1 MKRLFLLIMLVL
13 IGSYFAAAK
22 IAEDAGYVLLS
33 YKNTTIETSIWIG
46 LVLLFASV
54 VVIYVSIWLLIRIL
68 GSRQMVRRWSRNFR
82 HKRSV
87 SKTTS
92 GLIDLVEGNWKNA
105 QKKLSQAAP
114 RSDTPLINYLSAAR
128 AAAANK
134 DPNGSE
140 LFLKQA
146 HESTPGAELAIGITK
161 AEIEIQ
167 QEHYEQAL
175 ATLLVLRHSHPK
187 HKHVVELLQQVY
199 VALEDWEALQE
210 LTPMLRKLR
219 VTSEARL
226 DELEKQAVLKALG
239 RAAEQQPD
247 QDQLDCAN
255 HLHRVWLRVPAKIR
269 QFEEVA
275 QLYVQSMKGLGDLVR
290 TEVALREILDSQWS
304 DRLVTDYGLL
314 EAGNAQS
321 QMKTAERWLKKHND
335 SAELKLTL
343 GRLSLRNQL
352 WGKAR
357 EFFMGSLA
365 LRETPE
371 AHAEL
376 GRLLKNMGEQEA
388 YQSHVQQ
395 GFEVITGDLPALP
408 MPGEQSTNIS
418 QMAVKR

>member
-13 IGSYFAAAK
+13 VASYYAAAK

-33 YKNTTIETSIWIG
+33 YKNITIETSLWIG
-46 LVLLFASV
+46 LVLLLGL
-54 VVIYVSIWLLIRIL
+54 VIIAYMSIWLLIRIL
-68 GSRQMVRRWSRNFR
+68 GSRAMVQRWRRNFR

-92 GLIDLVEGNWKNA
+92 GLIDLVEGNWKHA

-114 RSDTPLINYLSAAR
+114 QSDTPLINYLSAAR
-128 AAAANK
+128 AAAANN

-140 LFLKQA
+140 LFLKKA

-167 QEHYEQAL
+167 QEHFEQAR
-175 ATLLVLRHSHPK
+175 ATLVVLRQSHPK
-187 HKHVVELLQQVY
+187 HKHIAQLLQQVY
-199 VALEDWEALQE
+199 IALEDWEALQE
-210 LTPMLRKLR
+210 LTPLLRKLR
-219 VTSEARL
+219 VASDARL
-226 DELEKQAVLKALG
+226 DDLEKQAVLKALE

-247 QDQLDCAN
+247 QDQFDCAN
-255 HLHRVWLRVPAKIR
+255 HLHRVWLRVPARIR
-269 QFEEVA
+269 QFEEVTG
-275 QLYVQSMKGLGDLVR
+275 LYVQNMQRLGDLVR
-290 TEVALREILDSQWS
+290 AEVALRETLDNRWS
-304 DRLVTDYGLL
+304 DKLAVDYGLL
-314 EAGNAQS
+314 SAENPQAQIKS
-321 QMKTAERWLKKHND
+321 AERWLKKHSD

-376 GRLLKNMGEQEA
+376 GRLLKHMGEQEA
-388 YQSHVQQ
+388 YQAHVQK
-395 GFEVITGDLPALP
+395 GFEVISGELPALP
-408 MPGEQSTNIS
+408 MPGEASTHIS
-418 QMAVKR
+418 QMTLES

>member
-13 IGSYFAAAK
+13 IGSYFAAEK
-22 IAEDAGYVLLS
+22 IAEDAGYILLS
-33 YKNTTIETSIWIG
+33 YKDTTIETSLWIG
-46 LVLLFASV
+46 LVLLFALV

-68 GSRQMVRRWSRNFR
+68 GSREMVRRWNKNFR

-114 RSDTPLINYLSAAR
+114 QSDTPLINYLSAAR
-128 AAAANK
+128 AAAANN

-161 AEIEIQ
+161 AEIGIQ

-187 HKHVVELLQQVY
+187 HKYVVQLLQQVY

-219 VTSEARL
+219 VASETRL
-226 DELEKQAVLKALG
+226 DDLEKQSVLMALE
-239 RAAEQQPD
+239 RATEQQPD
-247 QDQLDCAN
+247 QDQRDRAN

-269 QFEEVA
+269 LLEEVA
-275 QLYVQSMKGLGDLVR
+275 RLYVQSMKKLGDQVR
-290 TEVALREILDSQWS
+290 AEVALREILDSQWS
-304 DRLVTDYGLL
+304 DTLAAEYGLL
-314 EAGNAQS
+314 QTGNAQA
-321 QMKTAERWLKKHND
+321 QMKTTERWLKKHGD
-335 SAELKLTL
+335 SAELKLTM

-388 YQSHVQQ
+388 YQIHVHQS
-395 GFEVITGDLPALP
+395 FEVITGDLPALP

-418 QMAVKR
+418 RMAVKS

>member
-146 HESTPGAELAIGITK
+146 HESTQGAELAIGITK

-395 GFEVITGDLPALP
+395 GFEVIAGDLPALP